1 MPSFDMVSEVD
12 FHEVTNAIDQANREL
27 KTRFDFRGVAAK
39 FEVFDDLV
47 KLSAEAEIQLDQM
60 LDILKEKFSKRSID
74 PKVLDS
80 KGNDHIGKLLYRN
93 FSIQQGIDPL
103 IAKQVVKMV
112 KAEKTKV
119 QVSIQGEKIRFS
131 GKKRDQLQ
139 EIIAMMKDAGFEIPL
154 QFNNFRD

>member
-1 MPSFDMVSEVD
+1 MWVTFLQRTYLYNFNEYL
-12 FHEVTNAIDQANREL
+12 HEFGKVLTDHFVTCSLRKMNTGDVQYA
-27 KTRFDFRGVAAK
+27 
-39 FEVFDDLV
+39 
-47 KLSAEAEIQLDQM
+47 M
-60 LDILKEKFSKRSID
+60 
-74 PKVLDS
+74 VLDS
-80 KGNDHIGKLLYRN
+80 KGNDHIGKLLYRD

-112 KAEKTKV
+112 KAGKTKV

-139 EIIAMMKDAGFEIPL
+139 EIIAMMKEAGFKIPL

>member
-27 KTRFDFRGVAAK
+27 KTRFDFRGVSAK
-39 FEVFDDLV
+39 FELSEGLV

-74 PKVLDS
+74 PMVLDS
-80 KGNDHIGKLLYRN
+80 KGNDHIGKLLYRD

-112 KAEKTKV
+112 KGEKTKV

-139 EIIAMMKDAGFEIPL
+139 EIIAMMKEADFEIPL
-154 QFNNFRD
+154 QFQNFRD